1 MSVYSTVNSYL
12 MLRSFSWKQGIN
24 HFSRGSPQGIVITPQ
39 GSEFPDLPKN
49 SPYTLEHGQPTPCQP
64 SLLRHSIAVKVGIG
78 ILTDF
83 PSTTAFALALGA
95 DSPCP
100 D

>member
-12 MLRSFSWKQGIN
+12 KLRGFSWKQGLDY
-24 HFSRGSPQGIVITPQ
+24 FSQGLPQGIVITSQ
-39 GSEFPDLPKN
+39 INEDPDLPK
-49 SPYTLEHGQPTPCQP
+49 SPTYTLEQGQPTPCQP
-64 SLLRHSIAVKVGIG
+64 SLLRHPIAVRVGTG
-78 ILTDF
+78 ILTGF